1 MSIANI
7 TLEEKLQQ
15 ITVKLIDET
24 RALYEFLT
32 IDNNSINPMQIYAK
46 INGIKD
52 SVENEKYLTGEYI
65 IKVREGLDYVDLYID
80 ILNNLEKIAQN
91 IDAATYRLSVLLTR
105 SSKIDSVMHGLIV
118 VMCEKILASLTHLIE
133 SIKTLSSNA
142 KKSIESA
149 RNILKLEEDVDD
161 LYRNIELKLFEKPHD
176 DLVYV
181 MLMKDIADR
190 LEDSED
196 LIRDSANSITYIAFS
211 RT

>member
-32 IDNNSINPMQIYAK
+32 VDDNKINPMQIYAK

-65 IKVREGLDYVDLYID
+65 MKVREGLDYVDLYID

-105 SSKIDSVMHGLIV
+105 SSKIDNIMHGLIV

>member
-32 IDNNSINPMQIYAK
+32 VDDNKINPMQIYAK

-105 SSKIDSVMHGLIV
+105 SSKIDNIMHGLIV

>member
-32 IDNNSINPMQIYAK
+32 VDDNSINPMQIYAK

-91 IDAATYRLSVLLTR
+91 IAAATYRLSVLLTR
-105 SSKIDSVMHGLIV
+105 SSKIDNIMHGLIV

-133 SIKTLSSNA
+133 SIKTLSSSA

>member
-32 IDNNSINPMQIYAK
+32 VDDNSINPMQIYAK
-46 INGIKD
+46 INGIKN

-105 SSKIDSVMHGLIV
+105 SSKIDNIMHGLIV

>member
-1 MSIANI
+1 M

-15 ITVKLIDET
+15 VTVKLIDEA
-24 RALYEFLT
+24 RALYEFIT
-32 IDNNSINPMQIYAK
+32 TDNNVNPMQIYTK
-46 INGIKD
+46 INSIKD
-52 SVENEKYLTGEYI
+52 SIENEKYLTGEYI
-65 IKVREGLDYVDLYID
+65 IKIREGLDYVDLYID

-105 SSKIDSVMHGLIV
+105 STKIDNVMHSLIV

-133 SIKTLSSNA
+133 SIKTLSVNA

-161 LYRNIELKLFEKPHD
+161 LYRNVELKLFEKPHE